1 MQIERYRIETEIG
14 RGATATVYR
23 AYDTVAGRYVAL
35 KLLHRKFS
43 NDYNVRVRFVR
54 EAKIIA
60 QLHHPAIIPILHA
73 AQVGNDLFLVM
84 PLLTGGSL
92 ADRLNRGPLSTMEIL
107 SVMGRIA
114 PALDYAHNHPQK
126 VIHRDVKP
134 ANILFDESGQAYLS
148 DFGVLKQMEERHTLL
163 DMTLLGTP
171 AYMSPEQLNTPRDV
185 DPRTDIY
192 SLGVILFQM
201 LTGSIPYDGDSVMS
215 IAVKHMT
222 APVPSL
228 HSFGVSIPSNWQK
241 MVNKAMAKKPEARYQ
256 TGDEM
261 LAAIGALSRSTVRS
275 ESTDKQR
282 RQAGIVIG
290 IIGLALL
297 AVAAILLATRRP
309 DLQDTA
315 PPSRPPA
322 MSPES
327 TVMISGVDSPTTTIG
342 APAKTATATAA
353 ATATQTAPAMSSPT
367 LPPAATSAPVVQA
380 RSNVYTRTGPGIDY
394 PIFGSLNR
402 NQAVPVIGVAPNG
415 YWYLVLLSD
424 GRAAWVAA
432 SYVTSPQGDIPV
444 AATIPPLPP
453 EAGSGGQSTPA
464 TATAPAVEPPVA
476 PIASPPPS
484 ATATPPPATA
494 TPPPATATPPPTTT
508 ATPVFGDPTASPTPG
523 SGGIPTV
530 TPQP

>member
-23 AYDTVAGRYVAL
+23 AYDTQAGRYVAL

-114 PALDYAHNHPQK
+114 PALDYAHDHPQK

-148 DFGVLKQMEERHTLL
+148 DFGVLKQVEERHTLL
-163 DMTLLGTP
+163 DTTLLGTP

-215 IAVKHMT
+215 IAVKHLT

-228 HSFGVSIPSNWQK
+228 HSFGASIPSNWQK

-256 TGDEM
+256 TGGEM
-261 LAAIGALSRSTVRS
+261 LAAIGALSRSTARGG
-275 ESTDKQR
+275 STDKQR
-282 RQAGIVIG
+282 RRTGIVIG

-309 DLQDTA
+309 DLGDMA
-315 PPSRPPA
+315 APSRPPA

-327 TVMISGVDSPTTTIG
+327 TVMISGVDSPTTTID
-342 APAKTATATAA
+342 APAKTATATAV
-353 ATATQTAPAMSSPT
+353 ATATQTASAMPSPT
-367 LPPAATSAPVVQA
+367 LPPAATNAPVVQA

-432 SYVTSPQGDIPV
+432 SYVTAPQGNIPV

-453 EAGSGGQSTPA
+453 EAGSGGPTPA
-464 TATAPAVEPPVA
+464 TTTAPTVEPPVA
-476 PIASPPPS
+476 PIASPPPATS
-484 ATATPPPATA
+484 PPTATPPPPTATA
-494 TPPPATATPPPTTT
+494 TPGFGQSTPT
-508 ATPVFGDPTASPTPG
+508 PTPG